1 MEQRDID
8 EGKYRRG
15 EIRIRL
21 WYGALLQQRSGKRR
35 RSPFRCRTGS
45 CHGFSALSSASQN
58 CRDNPRTKE
67 GFCQFC
73 PETLGSLIGPAMRH

>member
-21 WYGALLQQRSGKRR
+21 WYGALLQQRSG
-35 RSPFRCRTGS
+35 
-45 CHGFSALSSASQN
+45 
-58 CRDNPRTKE
+58 
-67 GFCQFC
+67 
-73 PETLGSLIGPAMRH
+73 